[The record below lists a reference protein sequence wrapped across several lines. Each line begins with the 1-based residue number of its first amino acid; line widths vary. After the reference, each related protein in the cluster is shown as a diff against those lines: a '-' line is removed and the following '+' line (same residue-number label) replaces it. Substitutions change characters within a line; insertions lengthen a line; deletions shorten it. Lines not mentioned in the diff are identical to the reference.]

1 MYKPLRPYLTIKESL
16 IHGLGVFATEDL
28 CIRTNLGISHVGDFG
43 FPDDL
48 IRTPLGGF
56 INDSDE
62 PNCELKREGR
72 KLFAVV
78 IKKIK
83 AGEEITLKY
92 GRTKTLFV
100 APVA

>member
-1 MYKPLRPYLTIKESL
+1 MYKPLRPYLTIKKSS

-28 CIRTNLGISHVGDFG
+28 GIRTNLGISHVGDFG
-43 FPDDL
+43 FPDNL

-56 INDSDE
+56 INNSEE
-62 PNCELKREGR
+62 PNCELQREGR
-72 KLFAVV
+72 KLFAIV
-78 IKKIK
+78 IKQIRK
-83 AGEEITLKY
+83 GDEITLKY